1 MTDYI
6 EEYLANSLHHSHI
19 MEETNISLFSL
30 VTEDGVPIRKLF
42 ISNLAERTSF
52 KDLIKLFSKYGN
64 VESCFLRR
72 NQGNSNYAF
81 ITFNSVEAAA
91 SARYDEGIRLHNRD
105 LRVFAAD
112 SWHQPDSIE
121 NQCYNIKDKS
131 KSNKISND
139 IAHNFDCIQDGITD
153 TNIQTLNDD
162 CLIHIFLQLPIID
175 RIRIE
180 RVCKRWKALSQ
191 ESWSSVKRLDL
202 SMWSLSGLNG
212 REISICTVR
221 KVLLRCGPYLNE
233 INLSIVP
240 YPLRQSTATIVA
252 KLCPNLQK
260 IDITGVVV
268 SASGINSLIDNCH
281 NITKFSLGSTTYI
294 CDIDLQKLFKVN
306 PKLRYFKAYS
316 SKISGRCLLYLPLQ
330 TMEEIVLEYCTCLQ
344 EHSLTQAFAK
354 LQSLKSLT
362 TNRCIDISGNVI
374 QTIGKNCKNLKTLE
388 VSYISFLL
396 HPNDM
401 LHIVQ
406 LTNLEVLKISVNA
419 LVTDEFCSNLA
430 STCLRLKYLD
440 ISECSYVTD
449 ISIAAVTALPK
460 LEVLIINYL
469 ELVTDINLQDTCNLK
484 QLECRTCKFTDK
496 TMINFL
502 EYAPQLEL
510 LDLSGCRGIT
520 NETLK
525 EAATVTVNRTNN
537 TILKIFVGGTSV
549 DLSTFDKI
557 LPFLQIVNIDLSNRE
572 L

>member
-6 EEYLANSLHHSHI
+6 EEYLANV
-19 MEETNISLFSL
+19 EETNISLFSL

-52 KDLIKLFSKYGN
+52 RDLIKLFSKYGN

-105 LRVFAAD
+105 LRVLAAD

-121 NQCYNIKDKS
+121 NQCYNMKDKS
-131 KSNKISND
+131 KSNKISNE
-139 IAHNFDCIQDGITD
+139 IVYNFDYIQDDITD

-191 ESWSSVKRLDL
+191 ESWSSVKRLDI
-202 SMWSLSGLNG
+202 SMWSLSCLKR
-212 REISICTVR
+212 REISTCTIR
-221 KVLLRCGPYLNE
+221 KVLLRCGSYLNE
-233 INLSIVP
+233 INLSIVS

-260 IDITGVVV
+260 IDITGIVI
-268 SASGINSLIDNCH
+268 SASGINSLINNCH
-281 NITKFSLGSTTYI
+281 GITKFCLGPTTYV
-294 CDIDLQKLFKVN
+294 CDIDLQKLFKMN

-316 SKISGRCLLYLPLQ
+316 SKITGRCLLYLPLEA
-330 TMEEIVLEYCTCLQ
+330 MEEIVLEYCTCLQ
-344 EHSLTQAFAK
+344 EHLLAQAFAK
-354 LQSLKSLT
+354 LQNLKSLT
-362 TNRCIDISGNVI
+362 MNRCIDISGNVI
-374 QTIGKNCKNLKTLE
+374 QAISTNCTNLKTLE
-388 VSYISFLL
+388 ISCISFLL
-396 HPNDM
+396 QSNDM
-401 LHIVQ
+401 LHIAQ
-406 LTNLEVLKISVNA
+406 LTNLEVLKISMNA
-419 LVTDEFCSNLA
+419 LVTDEFFSNLA
-430 STCLRLKYLD
+430 SKCLQLKYLD
-440 ISECSYVTD
+440 IAECLLVTD
-449 ISIAAVTALPK
+449 ISVAAVAALPK

-469 ELVTDINLQDTCNLK
+469 GLVTDINLQDTCNLK
-484 QLECRTCKFTDK
+484 QLECRACKFTDK

-510 LDLSGCRGIT
+510 LDLSGCRDIT

-549 DLSTFDKI
+549 DLSTFDKVS
-557 LPFLQIVNIDLSNRE
+557 PFLQIVNIDLSNKE
-572 L
+572 S

>member
-6 EEYLANSLHHSHI
+6 EEYLANSLYHSHI

-105 LRVFAAD
+105 LRVLAAD

-131 KSNKISND
+131 KSNKLSND
-139 IAHNFDCIQDGITD
+139 IVYNFDYIQDDITD

-202 SMWSLSGLNG
+202 SMWGLSGLNR
-212 REISICTVR
+212 REISTCTIR
-221 KVLLRCGPYLNE
+221 KVLLRCGSYLNE

-252 KLCPNLQK
+252 KLCPNLQR
-260 IDITGVVV
+260 IDITGIVV
-268 SASGINSLIDNCH
+268 SASGINSLINNCH
-281 NITKFSLGSTTYI
+281 DITKFSLGSTTYI

-316 SKISGRCLLYLPLQ
+316 SKISGRCLLYLPLE

-344 EHSLTQAFAK
+344 EHLLAQAFAK
-354 LQSLKSLT
+354 LQNLKSLT
-362 TNRCIDISGNVI
+362 MNRCIDISGNVI
-374 QTIGKNCKNLKTLE
+374 QAIGTNCTNLKTLE
-388 VSYISFLL
+388 VSCISFLL
-396 HPNDM
+396 QSNDM
-401 LHIVQ
+401 LHIAQ
-406 LTNLEVLKISVNA
+406 LTNLEVLKISMNA
-419 LVTDEFCSNLA
+419 LVTDEFFSNLA
-430 STCLRLKYLD
+430 SKCLRLKYLD
-440 ISECSYVTD
+440 IAECLLVTD
-449 ISIAAVTALPK
+449 ISIAAVAALPK

-469 ELVTDINLQDTCNLK
+469 GLVTDINLQDTCNLK
-484 QLECRTCKFTDK
+484 QLECRACKFTDK

-510 LDLSGCRGIT
+510 LDLSGCRDIT

-549 DLSTFDKI
+549 DLSTFDKVS
-557 LPFLQIVNIDLSNRE
+557 PFLQIVNIDLSNRE

>member
-6 EEYLANSLHHSHI
+6 EEYIANSLYHTNI

-52 KDLIKLFSKYGN
+52 KDLKKLFSKYGN

-72 NQGNSNYAF
+72 NHGNSNYAF

-105 LRVFAAD
+105 LRVLAAD

-131 KSNKISND
+131 KSNKISNE
-139 IAHNFDCIQDGITD
+139 IVYNFNYIRDDITD
-153 TNIQTLNDD
+153 TNIQALNDD

-191 ESWSSVKRLDL
+191 ESWSSVKRLDI
-202 SMWSLSGLNG
+202 SMWSLSCLN
-212 REISICTVR
+212 RKEISTCTIR
-221 KVLLRCGPYLNE
+221 KVLLRCGSYLNE
-233 INLSIVP
+233 INLSIIS

-252 KLCPNLQK
+252 KLCPNLQR
-260 IDITGVVV
+260 IDITGIVI
-268 SASGINSLIDNCH
+268 SASGINSLINNCH
-281 NITKFSLGSTTYI
+281 DITKFSLGPTTYV
-294 CDIDLQKLFKVN
+294 CDVDLQKLFKMN

-316 SKISGRCLLYLPLQ
+316 SKISGRCLLYLPLE
-330 TMEEIVLEYCTCLQ
+330 TMEEIVLEHCTCLQ
-344 EHSLTQAFAK
+344 EHLLAQAFAK
-354 LQSLKSLT
+354 LRNLKSLT
-362 TNRCIDISGNVI
+362 MNKCIDISGNVI
-374 QTIGKNCKNLKTLE
+374 QAVGTNCTNLKTLE
-388 VSYISFLL
+388 VSCISFLL
-396 HPNDM
+396 QSNDM
-401 LHIVQ
+401 LHIAQ
-406 LTNLEVLKISVNA
+406 LTNLEVLKISTNG
-419 LVTDEFCSNLA
+419 LVTDEFFSNLA
-430 STCLRLKYLD
+430 SKCLRLKYLD
-440 ISECSYVTD
+440 IAECLLVTD
-449 ISIAAVTALPK
+449 ISIAAVAALPK

-469 ELVTDINLQDTCNLK
+469 GLVTDINLQDTCNLK
-484 QLECRTCKFTDK
+484 QLECRACKFTDK

-510 LDLSGCRGIT
+510 LDLSGCRDIT
-520 NETLK
+520 NETLN

-537 TILKIFVGGTSV
+537 TILKVFVGGTSV

-557 LPFLQIVNIDLSNRE
+557 SPFLQIVNIDLSNRE